1 MSRNMGVS
9 PCEWVWGEGEGQIGK
24 DGFLGG
30 EKNRMND
37 MKAGK
42 QELAGGEGGA
52 GRDGPE
58 WGLPDGEQWPSRLDV
73 GQGLDFISEA
83 AMEARPVLL
92 PGKRLQILM
101 MSPAEIKPSPVFILV
116 IISRTYYNTQNFL
129 KPLRM
134 HFAFH
139 ALS

>member
-1 MSRNMGVS
+1 MSWNVGVS
-9 PCEWVWGEGEGQIGK
+9 LCEWVWGEGEGQIGK

-37 MKAGK
+37 TEAGK

-52 GRDGPE
+52 GRDGTDR
-58 WGLPDGEQWPSRLDV
+58 GLPDGEQWASRLDV
-73 GQGLDFISEA
+73 GQCLDFMSEA

-101 MSPAEIKPSPVFILV
+101 MSPAEIKPSPVFLLV
-116 IISRTYYNTQNFL
+116 IISRTHYLEPRTF
-129 KPLRM
+129 
-134 HFAFH
+134 
-139 ALS
+139 

>member
-1 MSRNMGVS
+1 MSRNVGLS
-9 PCEWVWGEGEGQIGK
+9 PCEWVWGEGEGPLRK

-37 MKAGK
+37 MEAGK

-52 GRDGPE
+52 GQHGPE
-58 WGLPDGEQWPSRLDV
+58 WGLPDGEQWASRLDV
-73 GQGLDFISEA
+73 GQGLDFMSEA

-101 MSPAEIKPSPVFILV
+101 MSHAEINPSPVFLLV
-116 IISRTYYNTQNFL
+116 IISRTYYLTPRTF
-129 KPLRM
+129 
-134 HFAFH
+134 
-139 ALS
+139 